1 MFIVGLKVNS
11 FSQLPFLIFFY
22 LSAFKKEVMPR
33 KIAAFGELLWDLL
46 PNGKVLGG
54 APTNFIYRI
63 NSFGDTGT
71 LLSKVGNDKAG
82 KEAREALKRLGVSDE
97 NIQTDY
103 QFPTGSVKVKIDD
116 NGNPDFNIITDVA
129 YDHIE
134 INTEMIEAFSEA
146 DCVCFGT
153 LVQRYGISKNT
164 LRELIH
170 ESPNVVKFLDINLRK
185 KCYTATTVE
194 DSLTMAN
201 ILKTNDEELLITK
214 DLLNLTK
221 ENLKDLALEV
231 IEKYKLD
238 ILLCTLGSK
247 GAFCLTNE
255 EVFYY
260 DPGYQISLGDT
271 VGSGDAFSA
280 GFIHY
285 YMNGHPIEEALQ
297 FGNAA
302 GAMVATTTGA
312 TSLMSKEEILN
323 FMTIPHNRNA
333 VRFHQ

>member
-1 MFIVGLKVNS
+1 
-11 FSQLPFLIFFY
+11 
-22 LSAFKKEVMPR
+22 MPQ

-54 APTNFIYRI
+54 APANFIYRI

-164 LRELIH
+164 LRELIN
-170 ESPNVVKFLDINLRK
+170 ESPDVVKFLDINLRK
-185 KCYTATTVE
+185 KCYTPTTIE
-194 DSLTMAN
+194 DSLLMAN
-201 ILKTNDEELLITK
+201 ILKTNDDELLITK
-214 DLLNLTK
+214 ELLGLKN
-221 ENLKDLALEV
+221 ENLKDLAQEV

-255 EVFYY
+255 EVFYF

-280 GFIHY
+280 GFVHY
-285 YMNGHPIEEALQ
+285 YMNGHPIDEALR

-302 GAMVATTTGA
+302 GALVATTTGA
-312 TSLMSKEEILN
+312 TSPMSKEEILN
-323 FMTIPHNRNA
+323 FMVLPHNRNS

>member
-1 MFIVGLKVNS
+1 
-11 FSQLPFLIFFY
+11 
-22 LSAFKKEVMPR
+22 MPK

-54 APTNFIYRI
+54 APANFIYRI
-63 NSFGDTGT
+63 NSFGDYGT

-82 KEAREALKRLGVSDE
+82 KEAREALRNLGASDE

-103 QFPTGSVKVKIDD
+103 EFPTGSVKVKIDD
-116 NGNPDFNIITDVA
+116 NGNADYNIITDVA

-134 INTEMIEAFSEA
+134 INTEMIDAFSQA

-170 ESPNVVKFLDINLRK
+170 ESSDVVKFLDINLRK
-185 KCYTATTVE
+185 KCYTATSVE
-194 DSLTMAN
+194 DSLRMAN

-214 DLLNLTK
+214 ELLELK
-221 ENLKDLALEV
+221 QGNLKALAQET
-231 IEKYKLD
+231 IEKYNLD
-238 ILLCTLGSK
+238 ILLCTLGEN
-247 GAFCLTNE
+247 GAFCLTKENH
-255 EVFYY
+255 FFY
-260 DPGYQISLGDT
+260 DPGYQINLVDT
-271 VGSGDAFSA
+271 IGSGDAFSA
-280 GFIHY
+280 GFVHY
-285 YMNGHPIEEALQ
+285 YMNDHTIEEALR

-312 TSLMSKEEILN
+312 TTPIHKGEILN
-323 FMTIPHNRNA
+323 FMLHQHKRNS
-333 VRFHQ
+333 VEISH

>member
-1 MFIVGLKVNS
+1 
-11 FSQLPFLIFFY
+11 
-22 LSAFKKEVMPR
+22 MPK

-46 PNGKVLGG
+46 PTGKVLGG
-54 APTNFIYRI
+54 APANFIYRI
-63 NSFGDTGT
+63 NSFGDHGT

-82 KEAREALKRLGVSDE
+82 RDAREAIRRLGLSDE

-103 QFPTGSVKVKIDD
+103 EFPTGSVKVKIDG
-116 NGNPDFNIITDVA
+116 NGIPDFNIITDVA

-134 INTEMIEAFSEA
+134 INTEMIDAFSEA

-170 ESPNVVKFLDINLRK
+170 ESPDVVKFLDINLRK
-185 KCYTATTVE
+185 KCYTAASVE
-194 DSLTMAN
+194 ESLRMAN

-214 DLLNLTK
+214 ELLGMKN
-221 ENLKDLALEV
+221 ENLKDLAREVLETFN
-231 IEKYKLD
+231 LD
-238 ILLCTLGSK
+238 IILCTLGSN
-247 GAFCLTNE
+247 GAFCLTQD

-260 DPGYQISLGDT
+260 DPGYQINLGDT

-280 GFIHY
+280 GFVHY
-285 YMNGHPIEEALQ
+285 YMNGQEIEEALR

-302 GAMVATTTGA
+302 GAMIATTTGA
-312 TSLMSKEEILN
+312 TALVSKQQIID
-323 FMTIPHNRNA
+323 FMTIPHKRNN

>member
-1 MFIVGLKVNS
+1 M
-11 FSQLPFLIFFY
+11 
-22 LSAFKKEVMPR
+22 

-54 APTNFIYRI
+54 APANFIYRI
-63 NSFGDTGT
+63 NSFGDKGT
-71 LLSKVGNDKAG
+71 LLSKIGNDKAG
-82 KEAREALKRLGVSDE
+82 KEAREALLKLGVSDE

-103 QFPTGSVKVKIDD
+103 EFPTGTVKVKID
-116 NGNPDFNIITDVA
+116 NSGNPDFNIITDVA

-134 INTEMIEAFSEA
+134 INAEMIDAFSQA

-170 ESPNVVKFLDINLRK
+170 ESPDVVKFLDINLRK
-185 KCYTATTVE
+185 KCYTAATVE
-194 DSLTMAN
+194 DSLKMTN
-201 ILKTNDEELLITK
+201 ILKTNDEELLIAREMLGMK
-214 DLLNLTK
+214 NVS
-221 ENLKDLALEV
+221 LKDLAQET
-231 IEKYKLD
+231 IEKYNLE
-238 ILLCTLGSK
+238 ILLCTLGSN
-247 GAFCLTNE
+247 GAFCLTKE
-255 EVFYY
+255 DIFYY

-280 GFIHY
+280 GFVHY
-285 YMNGHPIEEALQ
+285 YMNGFALDEALS

-302 GAMVATTTGA
+302 GALVATTTGA
-312 TSLMSKEEILN
+312 TSPITKQEILD
-323 FMTIPHNRNA
+323 FMVIPHNRNS

>member
-1 MFIVGLKVNS
+1 
-11 FSQLPFLIFFY
+11 
-22 LSAFKKEVMPR
+22 MPK
-33 KIAAFGELLWDLL
+33 KIAAFGELLWDIL

-54 APTNFIYRI
+54 APANFIYRI
-63 NSFGDTGT
+63 NSFGDNGT

-82 KEAREALKRLGVSDE
+82 KEAREALINLGVSDE
-97 NIQTDY
+97 NVQTDY
-103 QFPTGSVKVKIDD
+103 EFPTGSVKVKID
-116 NGNPDFNIITDVA
+116 NFGNADYNIITDVA

-134 INTEMIEAFSEA
+134 INAEMMDAFSQA

-170 ESPNVVKFLDINLRK
+170 ESPDVVKFLDINLRK
-185 KCYTATTVE
+185 KCYTAASIE
-194 DSLTMAN
+194 ESLRMTN

-214 DLLNLTK
+214 ELLNLK
-221 ENLKDLALEV
+221 HENLKELAQET
-231 IEKYKLD
+231 IEKYNLD
-238 ILLCTLGSK
+238 IILCTLGSN

-255 EVFYY
+255 DVFYY

-280 GFIHY
+280 GFVHY
-285 YMNGHPIEEALQ
+285 YMNGYPIDEALR

-302 GAMVATTTGA
+302 GALVATTTGA
-312 TSLMSKEEILN
+312 TSPIRKVEILD
-323 FMTIPHNRNA
+323 FMVIPHTRNSA
-333 VRFHQ
+333 RFHQ

>member
-1 MFIVGLKVNS
+1 
-11 FSQLPFLIFFY
+11 
-22 LSAFKKEVMPR
+22 MPK

-46 PNGKVLGG
+46 PSGKVLGG

-63 NSFGDTGT
+63 NSFGDNGT

-82 KEAREALKRLGVSDE
+82 HAARQEIRRLGLSDE

-103 QFPTGSVKVKIDD
+103 EFPTGSVKVKIDK
-116 NGNPDFNIITDVA
+116 NGIPDFDIITDVA

-134 INTEMIEAFSEA
+134 INAEMIDAFSQS

-164 LRELIH
+164 LRELVH
-170 ESPNVVKFLDINLRK
+170 ESPDVVKFLDINLRK
-185 KCYTATTVE
+185 KCYTEATVE
-194 DSLTMAN
+194 DSLRMAN
-201 ILKTNDEELLITK
+201 ILKTNDEELFITK
-214 DLLNLTK
+214 ELLGLKSN
-221 ENLKDLALEV
+221 NLKDLAKETIETFNLE
-231 IEKYKLD
+231 I
-238 ILLCTLGSK
+238 ILCTLGLN
-247 GAFCLTNE
+247 GAFCLTQE
-255 EVFYY
+255 EVFHY

-280 GFIHY
+280 GFVHY
-285 YMNGHPIEEALQ
+285 YMNGYPIDEALS

-302 GAMVATTTGA
+302 GAMIATTTGA
-312 TSLMSKEEILN
+312 TSTVSKEQILD
-323 FMTIPHNRNA
+323 FMTISHNRNI

>member
-1 MFIVGLKVNS
+1 
-11 FSQLPFLIFFY
+11 
-22 LSAFKKEVMPR
+22 MPK
-33 KIAAFGELLWDLL
+33 KIAAFGELLWDIL

-54 APTNFIYRI
+54 APANFIYRI
-63 NSFGDTGT
+63 NSFGDQGT

-82 KEAREALKRLGVSDE
+82 KEVRDALRNLGVSDE

-103 QFPTGSVKVKIDD
+103 EFPTGYVKVKIDKV
-116 NGNPDFNIITDVA
+116 GNPDFDIITDVA

-134 INTEMIEAFSEA
+134 INSEMMEAFSQA

-170 ESPNVVKFLDINLRK
+170 ESPDVVKFLDINLRK
-185 KCYTATTVE
+185 KCYTATTIE
-194 DSLTMAN
+194 DSLRMAN
-201 ILKTNDEELLITK
+201 ILKTNDDELFITRELLGLK
-214 DLLNLTK
+214 S
-221 ENLKDLALEV
+221 ENLKELAQET
-231 IEKYKLD
+231 IEKFNLD
-238 ILLCTLGSK
+238 ILLCTLGPN

-255 EVFYY
+255 DVFYY

-280 GFIHY
+280 GFVHY
-285 YMNGHPIEEALQ
+285 YMNDYPIDEALR

-312 TSLMSKEEILN
+312 TAPIRKEDILN
-323 FMTIPHNRNA
+323 FMIIPHSRNS

>member
-1 MFIVGLKVNS
+1 
-11 FSQLPFLIFFY
+11 
-22 LSAFKKEVMPR
+22 MPK

-46 PNGKVLGG
+46 PAGKVLGG
-54 APTNFIYRI
+54 APANFIYRI
-63 NSFGDTGT
+63 NSFGDHGT

-82 KEAREALKRLGVSDE
+82 KDAREAIRRLGLSDE

-103 QFPTGSVKVKIDD
+103 EFPTGSVKVKIDE
-116 NGNPDFNIITDVA
+116 NGNPDFNITTDVA

-134 INTEMIEAFSEA
+134 INYEMIDAFSEA

-170 ESPNVVKFLDINLRK
+170 ESPDVVKFLDINLRK
-185 KCYTATTVE
+185 KCYTAASVE
-194 DSLTMAN
+194 ESLRMAN

-214 DLLNLTK
+214 ELLGLK
-221 ENLKDLALEV
+221 SVNLKDLAKEALETFDLE
-231 IEKYKLD
+231 I
-238 ILLCTLGSK
+238 ILCTLGSN
-247 GAFCLTNE
+247 GAFCLTRE
-255 EVFYY
+255 DAFHY

-280 GFIHY
+280 GFVHY
-285 YMNGHPIEEALQ
+285 YMNGFPIEEALR

-302 GAMVATTTGA
+302 GAMIATTTGA
-312 TSLMSKEEILN
+312 TSPVSKQQIIDFMS
-323 FMTIPHNRNA
+323 IPHNRNNA
-333 VRFHQ
+333 RFDQ

>member
-1 MFIVGLKVNS
+1 
-11 FSQLPFLIFFY
+11 
-22 LSAFKKEVMPR
+22 MPK

-46 PNGKVLGG
+46 PSGKVLGG

-63 NSFGDTGT
+63 NSFGDNGT

-82 KEAREALKRLGVSDE
+82 REARQEIRRLGLSDE

-103 QFPTGSVKVKIDD
+103 EFPTGSVKVKIDK
-116 NGNPDFNIITDVA
+116 NGIPDFDIITDVA

-134 INTEMIEAFSEA
+134 INAEMIDAFSQS

-164 LRELIH
+164 LRELVH
-170 ESPNVVKFLDINLRK
+170 ESPDVVKFLDINLRK
-185 KCYTATTVE
+185 KCYTEATVE
-194 DSLTMAN
+194 DSLRMAN
-201 ILKTNDEELLITK
+201 ILKTNDEELFITK
-214 DLLNLTK
+214 ELLGLKSN
-221 ENLKDLALEV
+221 NLKDLAKETIETFNLE
-231 IEKYKLD
+231 I
-238 ILLCTLGSK
+238 ILCTLGLN
-247 GAFCLTNE
+247 GAFCLTQE
-255 EVFYY
+255 EVFHY

-280 GFIHY
+280 GFVHY
-285 YMNGHPIEEALQ
+285 YMNGYPIDEALS

-302 GAMVATTTGA
+302 GAMIATTTGA
-312 TSLMSKEEILN
+312 TSTVSKEQILD
-323 FMTIPHNRNA
+323 FMTISHNRNI

>member
-1 MFIVGLKVNS
+1 MSK
-11 FSQLPFLIFFY
+11 
-22 LSAFKKEVMPR
+22 

-46 PNGKVLGG
+46 PTGKVLGG
-54 APTNFIYRI
+54 APANFIYRI
-63 NSFGDTGT
+63 NSFGDHGT

-82 KEAREALKRLGVSDE
+82 REAREAIRKLGLSDE

-103 QFPTGSVKVKIDD
+103 EFPTGSVKVKIDG
-116 NGNPDFNIITDVA
+116 NGIPDFNIITEVA

-134 INTEMIEAFSEA
+134 INAEMIDAFSQA

-170 ESPNVVKFLDINLRK
+170 EAPDVVKFLDINLRK
-185 KCYTATTVE
+185 KCYTTTSVE
-194 DSLTMAN
+194 ESLRMTN

-214 DLLNLTK
+214 ELLGLK
-221 ENLKDLALEV
+221 SENLKDLAKEALERFNL
-231 IEKYKLD
+231 E
-238 ILLCTLGSK
+238 ILLCTLGSN
-247 GAFCLTNE
+247 GAFCLTQDDA
-255 EVFYY
+255 FHY

-280 GFIHY
+280 GFVHY
-285 YMNGHPIEEALQ
+285 YMNGQEIEEALQ

-302 GAMVATTTGA
+302 GALVATTTGA
-312 TSLMSKEEILN
+312 TSPVSKEQILD
-323 FMTIPHNRNA
+323 FMTIPNNRNH

>member
-1 MFIVGLKVNS
+1 
-11 FSQLPFLIFFY
+11 
-22 LSAFKKEVMPR
+22 MPK

-46 PNGKVLGG
+46 PDRKVLGG
-54 APTNFIYRI
+54 APANFIYRI
-63 NSFGDTGT
+63 NSFGDNGT

-82 KEAREALKRLGVSDE
+82 REAREALKKLGVSDE

-103 QFPTGSVKVKIDD
+103 EFPTGSVKVKIDSY
-116 NGNPDFNIITDVA
+116 GNADYNIITDVA

-134 INTEMIEAFSEA
+134 INAEMIDAFSQA
-146 DCVCFGT
+146 SCVCFGT

-170 ESPNVVKFLDINLRK
+170 ESPDVVKFLDINLRK
-185 KCYTATTVE
+185 NCYTATSIE
-194 DSLTMAN
+194 ESLRMTN

-214 DLLNLTK
+214 NLLNLK
-221 ENLKDLALEV
+221 HENLKELAQET
-231 IEKYKLD
+231 IEKYNLE
-238 ILLCTLGSK
+238 IILCTLGSN
-247 GAFCLTNE
+247 GAFCLTKE
-255 EVFYY
+255 DVFYY
-260 DPGYQISLGDT
+260 DSGYQISLGDT

-280 GFIHY
+280 GFVHY
-285 YMNGHPIEEALQ
+285 YMNDRPIEEALS

-312 TSLMSKEEILN
+312 TSPISKEEILD
-323 FMTIPHNRNA
+323 FMVIPHNRNS